1 MNLRS
6 GILKL
11 ALFATG
17 MSGIVA
23 EYILATLAT
32 YFLGDSVFQWTMIIS
47 VMMFS
52 MGLGSRISKI
62 FKTQLVLKFIFIEFA
77 LSLLVASSAL
87 FAYSVA
93 AYTIYAGFIIYI
105 LSISIGILIGMEI
118 PLAIRL
124 NDEFEELRV
133 NIANIVEK
141 DYYGSL
147 LGGLFFAFVG
157 LPYLGLTY
165 TPVVLGFVNFMV
177 AVALFIV
184 LWSRLPALKKKMMV
198 VVTVAFSIVLVSL
211 FFLARPIILHGEQT
225 KYKDKI
231 VFEQQSRYQKIVIT
245 QWKKH
250 YWLYING
257 NQQLSTLDE
266 VLYHE
271 PLVHPV
277 MRLHP
282 IPKSVLIMGGG
293 DGCAAREVLKYKSVE
308 KIVLVDLD
316 PAMTE
321 LGLTNEILV
330 KTNQNA
336 LKNKKVEIIN
346 KDGYTF
352 IENSTDFFDAIIIDL
367 PDPKSVELSRLYS
380 QEFYTLCYQHLR
392 PNGVVIT
399 QAGSP
404 YYATKA
410 FLCINITMQKAG
422 FATAMLH
429 NQILTLGEWGWILG
443 IKNEMTSEQL
453 TGILRNLDFK
463 DIETQWINNEA
474 MLMMTSFGKQIYI
487 SDDSTHTTDIEI
499 NTTHNPVLHHYY
511 MKGNWDLY

>member
-443 IKNEMTSEQL
+443 IKNEMTSKQL